1 MLSFLQQQQQ
11 HHQIYSMSN
20 ETNEDT
26 NDTNEGD
33 NAKDEDDDDNDE
45 IDKEISYE
53 NDHESDEIDD
63 NLLNLIIRTNAKLK
77 EFGYKNLIINC
88 SSDFIRIGKNSGGA
102 IEVNL
107 NNQWDTEMD
116 HYPAQGGRKGHSF
129 STATSKFMAQGGR
142 ERRNFSNTG
151 SKLTNVGKFTTHKEL
166 SISCMKMEES
176 LFTLLQHI
184 HKLPTPSPIADT
196 LQICDH
202 DQYRV
207 VLLRHLSRINNVN
220 EFCNSSIFLT
230 NDGGKSSRHS
240 LSYILDGDTTLKENS
255 VQTAGHSLSYILN
268 NDQEESLV
276 STSSHWTKE
285 LGESNFIS
293 LLQRPLE
300 ERETEIKATCSKLSK
315 NIFDIYETSL
325 EQEVQADYMR
335 RDQFRYC
342 LKILQHFRTLE
353 TYFKIYHERNKG
365 QTIKT
370 NVIRSIIKSG
380 GNGHL
385 ELTGNKLKLIIQR
398 AKRIERLL
406 NLANNNYNI
415 FDAFPDLNITFFSAN
430 RMNTYNYECWLI
442 LVQTNNLVSAD
453 EGGRLYKEYKEKC
466 KKERYEYLRN
476 LYIGANRGNDLL
488 ENEIND
494 KKDEEDEEDEERIN
508 LLF

>member
-1 MLSFLQQQQQ
+1 MSSFLQQQQQ

-33 NAKDEDDDDNDE
+33 NAKDDTNDTNKGDNAKDEDDDDNDK
-45 IDKEISYE
+45 IDK
-53 NDHESDEIDD
+53 
-63 NLLNLIIRTNAKLK
+63 
-77 EFGYKNLIINC
+77 
-88 SSDFIRIGKNSGGA
+88 DFIRIGKNSGGA

-107 NNQWDTEMD
+107 NNQWDTKMD

-129 STATSKFMAQGGR
+129 STATSKFMAQGGC
-142 ERRNFSNTG
+142 ERRNFSNTS
-151 SKLTNVGKFTTHKEL
+151 SKLTNIGKFTIHKEL
-166 SISCMKMEES
+166 SISCMKMGES

-184 HKLPTPSPIADT
+184 HKLSTPPPIADT

-255 VQTAGHSLSYILN
+255 AQTAGHSLSYILN

-285 LGESNFIS
+285 LGESSKNSYNTGAMIYYYDS
-293 LLQRPLE
+293 NK
-300 ERETEIKATCSKLSK
+300 ERETEIKAACSKLSK

-398 AKRIERLL
+398 AKRIE
-406 NLANNNYNI
+406 
-415 FDAFPDLNITFFSAN
+415 
-430 RMNTYNYECWLI
+430 
-442 LVQTNNLVSAD
+442 SAD
-453 EGGRLYKEYKEKC
+453 EGRRLYKEYKEKC

-494 KKDEEDEEDEERIN
+494 EKDEEDEEDEERIN

>member
-1 MLSFLQQQQQ
+1 MSSFLQQQQQ

-33 NAKDEDDDDNDE
+33 NAKDDTNDTNEGDNAKDEDDDDNDE
-45 IDKEISYE
+45 IDK
-53 NDHESDEIDD
+53 
-63 NLLNLIIRTNAKLK
+63 
-77 EFGYKNLIINC
+77 
-88 SSDFIRIGKNSGGA
+88 DFIRIGKNSGGA

-116 HYPAQGGRKGHSF
+116 YYPAQGGRKGHSF

-151 SKLTNVGKFTTHKEL
+151 SKLTNVRKFTTHKEL
-166 SISCMKMEES
+166 SISCMKMGES

-184 HKLPTPSPIADT
+184 HKLPTPPPIADT

-230 NDGGKSSRHS
+230 NDGG
-240 LSYILDGDTTLKENS
+240 
-255 VQTAGHSLSYILN
+255 HSLSYILN

-285 LGESNFIS
+285 LGESNKNSYNTDFIS
-293 LLQRPLE
+293 LLQRPSE
-300 ERETEIKATCSKLSK
+300 ERETEIKAACSKLSK

-335 RDQFRYC
+335 RDQFHYC

-385 ELTGNKLKLIIQR
+385 ELTENKLKLIIQR

-415 FDAFPDLNITFFSAN
+415 FDAFPNLNITFFSAN
-430 RMNTYNYECWLI
+430 RMNTYNYERWLI

-453 EGGRLYKEYKEKC
+453 EGRRLYKEYKEKC

-494 KKDEEDEEDEERIN
+494 EKDEEDEEGEEDEEDEEDEERIN

>member
-1 MLSFLQQQQQ
+1 MSSFLQQQQQ

-33 NAKDEDDDDNDE
+33 NAKDDTNDTNKGDNAKDEDDDDNDK
-45 IDKEISYE
+45 ID
-53 NDHESDEIDD
+53 
-63 NLLNLIIRTNAKLK
+63 K

-107 NNQWDTEMD
+107 NNQWDTKMD

-129 STATSKFMAQGGR
+129 STATSKFMAQGGC
-142 ERRNFSNTG
+142 ERRNFSNTS
-151 SKLTNVGKFTTHKEL
+151 SKLTNIGKFTIHKEL
-166 SISCMKMEES
+166 SISCMKMGES

-184 HKLPTPSPIADT
+184 HKLSTPPPIADT

-255 VQTAGHSLSYILN
+255 AQTAGHSLSYILN

-285 LGESNFIS
+285 LGESSKNS
-293 LLQRPLE
+293 YNTE
-300 ERETEIKATCSKLSK
+300 ERETEIKAACSKLSK

-430 RMNTYNYECWLI
+430 RMNTYNYERWLI

-453 EGGRLYKEYKEKC
+453 EGRRLYKEYKEKC

-494 KKDEEDEEDEERIN
+494 EKDEEDEEDEERIN

>member
-1 MLSFLQQQQQ
+1 MSSFLQQQQQ

-20 ETNEDT
+20 ETNKDT

-33 NAKDEDDDDNDE
+33 NAKDDTNDTNEGDNTKDEDDDDNDE
-45 IDKEISYE
+45 IDKEISYK

-107 NNQWDTEMD
+107 NNQWNTEMD

-129 STATSKFMAQGGR
+129 LTATSKFMAQGGR

-151 SKLTNVGKFTTHKEL
+151 SKLTNIGKFTTHKEL
-166 SISCMKMEES
+166 SISCMKMGES

-184 HKLPTPSPIADT
+184 HKLPTPPPIADT

-230 NDGGKSSRHS
+230 NDGG
-240 LSYILDGDTTLKENS
+240 
-255 VQTAGHSLSYILN
+255 HSLSYILN

-285 LGESNFIS
+285 LGES
-293 LLQRPLE
+293 
-300 ERETEIKATCSKLSK
+300 SK
-315 NIFDIYETSL
+315 NSYNTGAMIYYYDSSSSCS
-325 EQEVQADYMR
+325 
-335 RDQFRYC
+335 F
-342 LKILQHFRTLE
+342 
-353 TYFKIYHERNKG
+353 N
-365 QTIKT
+365 
-370 NVIRSIIKSG
+370 
-380 GNGHL
+380 
-385 ELTGNKLKLIIQR
+385 
-398 AKRIERLL
+398 
-406 NLANNNYNI
+406 
-415 FDAFPDLNITFFSAN
+415 
-430 RMNTYNYECWLI
+430 
-442 LVQTNNLVSAD
+442 
-453 EGGRLYKEYKEKC
+453 
-466 KKERYEYLRN
+466 
-476 LYIGANRGNDLL
+476 
-488 ENEIND
+488 
-494 KKDEEDEEDEERIN
+494 
-508 LLF
+508 

>member
-1 MLSFLQQQQQ
+1 MSSFLQQQQQ
-11 HHQIYSMSN
+11 HHQIYSISN

-33 NAKDEDDDDNDE
+33 NAKDDTNDTNEEDNAKDEDDDDNDE
-45 IDKEISYE
+45 IDK
-53 NDHESDEIDD
+53 
-63 NLLNLIIRTNAKLK
+63 
-77 EFGYKNLIINC
+77 
-88 SSDFIRIGKNSGGA
+88 DFIRIGKNSGGA

-142 ERRNFSNTG
+142 ERCNFSNTG
-151 SKLTNVGKFTTHKEL
+151 SKLTNVGKFTTHK
-166 SISCMKMEES
+166 
-176 LFTLLQHI
+176 
-184 HKLPTPSPIADT
+184 ADT

-255 VQTAGHSLSYILN
+255 AQTAGHSLSYILN

-285 LGESNFIS
+285 LGESSKNSYNTDFIS
-293 LLQRPLE
+293 LLQRPSE
-300 ERETEIKATCSKLSK
+300 ERETEIKAACSKLSK

-342 LKILQHFRTLE
+342 LKILQHFQTLE

-430 RMNTYNYECWLI
+430 RMNTYNYEHWLI

-453 EGGRLYKEYKEKC
+453 EGRRLYKEYKEKC

-494 KKDEEDEEDEERIN
+494 EKDEEDEEDEEGEEDEEDEERIN

>member
-1 MLSFLQQQQQ
+1 
-11 HHQIYSMSN
+11 MSYK
-20 ETNEDT
+20 TNEDT

-45 IDKEISYE
+45 IDKEISYK

-88 SSDFIRIGKNSGGA
+88 SSDFIQIGKNSSGA

-116 HYPAQGGRKGHSF
+116 HYPAQGGRKGYSF
-129 STATSKFMAQGGR
+129 LTATSKFMAQGGR

-166 SISCMKMEES
+166 SISCMKMGES

-184 HKLPTPSPIADT
+184 HKLPTPPPIADT

-230 NDGGKSSRHS
+230 NDGGKSSRHL

-255 VQTAGHSLSYILN
+255 AQTAGHSLSYILN

-285 LGESNFIS
+285 LGESSKNSYNTDFIL
-293 LLQRPLE
+293 LLQQPSE
-300 ERETEIKATCSKLSK
+300 ERETKIKAACSKLSK
-315 NIFDIYETSL
+315 NIFDIYKTSL
-325 EQEVQADYMR
+325 EQEVQADYIR
-335 RDQFRYC
+335 RDQFHYC

-380 GNGHL
+380 GNGQ
-385 ELTGNKLKLIIQR
+385 LTGSKLKLIIQR

-415 FDAFPDLNITFFSAN
+415 FDAFPDLNTTFFSAN
-430 RMNTYNYECWLI
+430 RMNTYNYERWLI
-442 LVQTNNLVSAD
+442 LV
-453 EGGRLYKEYKEKC
+453 
-466 KKERYEYLRN
+466 
-476 LYIGANRGNDLL
+476 
-488 ENEIND
+488 
-494 KKDEEDEEDEERIN
+494 
-508 LLF
+508 

>member
-1 MLSFLQQQQQ
+1 MAFS
-11 HHQIYSMSN
+11 IYGYDHKSN
-20 ETNEDT
+20 YEFQKNGLFYIWSKRRQCQRDT

-33 NAKDEDDDDNDE
+33 NTKDEDDDDNDE
-45 IDKEISYE
+45 IDKEISYK

-116 HYPAQGGRKGHSF
+116 HYPAQGG
-129 STATSKFMAQGGR
+129 Q
-142 ERRNFSNTG
+142 
-151 SKLTNVGKFTTHKEL
+151 L
-166 SISCMKMEES
+166 SISCMKMGES

-184 HKLPTPSPIADT
+184 HKLPTPPPIADT

-230 NDGGKSSRHS
+230 NDG
-240 LSYILDGDTTLKENS
+240 
-255 VQTAGHSLSYILN
+255 
-268 NDQEESLV
+268 V

-285 LGESNFIS
+285 LGESSKNSYNTGAMIYYYDS
-293 LLQRPLE
+293 VVAVHLINLILSDLLFRGRFYIITTTPSE
-300 ERETEIKATCSKLSK
+300 ERETEIKAACSKLSK

-325 EQEVQADYMR
+325 EKSTSRLYEKR
-335 RDQFRYC
+335 SISLLSKNITTFSNS
-342 LKILQHFRTLE
+342 K

-430 RMNTYNYECWLI
+430 RMNTYNYERWLI
-442 LVQTNNLVSAD
+442 LV
-453 EGGRLYKEYKEKC
+453 KP
-466 KKERYEYLRN
+466 
-476 LYIGANRGNDLL
+476 I
-488 ENEIND
+488 I
-494 KKDEEDEEDEERIN
+494 
-508 LLF
+508 